1 MDEYLPQLSERG
13 RRWVR
18 FFGLL
23 AAATLLIWIALVL
36 RQVLTPI
43 VAALALAY
51 ILNPLVTWLEQ
62 RYEIKRVTS
71 ISIGLGLLLLLG
83 VSLLFAGTVQVVQL
97 AGDAPEYTERAIR
110 WVDQTVPG
118 LFGTGTQPQ
127 PASPASAPST
137 LPTDPSTAP
146 LGVTSPE
153 RIEQP
158 AGPTAREQLA
168 KLAKDHGLTVGRSI
182 ISRVASIVSDVFYW
196 ASFTVLLPVF
206 TFFFLWHFNE
216 IVVTIRAHLPTD
228 YRPTVVRVA
237 TTIDGAISNFFRGRL
252 LVCLAVGTLT
262 GLGWLGIGLFGVV
275 VPYNL
280 ALGALAGVLNL
291 VPFMSVLA
299 LPPALLLTYLH
310 AAEFGDNWIVGVT
323 LVLGVYMAV
332 QAMESFLLSP
342 VIESKA
348 SGLHPVTTVIA
359 LLIGGQL
366 AGLLGMLL
374 AIPITSTLKSLGGE
388 YLLPEVRRL
397 AGIKEPEPPEE
408 LPTLAEIPPPESTAD
423 GNDDAP
429 SPRTARQDQS

>member
-51 ILNPLVTWLEQ
+51 ILNPPVTWLEQ
-62 RYEIKRVTS
+62 RHQVKRVTS

-83 VSLLFAGTVQVVQL
+83 LSLLFAGTVQVVQL
-97 AGDAPEYTERAIR
+97 AGDAPDYTERAIR
-110 WVDQTVPG
+110 WIDRTVPS
-118 LFGTGTQPQ
+118 LFGTAAEPH
-127 PASPASAPST
+127 PASSPAAPSA
-137 LPTDPSTAP
+137 AP
-146 LGVTSPE
+146 AAEP
-153 RIEQP
+153 P
-158 AGPTAREQLA
+158 AGPTTREQLA
-168 KLAKDHGLTVGRSI
+168 KLAKEHGLTVGRSI
-182 ISRVASIVSDVFYW
+182 ISRVAGIVSNVFYW

-216 IVVTIRAHLPTD
+216 IVATIRTHLPAD

-262 GLGWLGIGLFGVV
+262 GLGWLGIGLFGIV

-310 AAEFGDNWIVGVT
+310 AMEFGDNWVVGVT
-323 LVLGVYMAV
+323 LVLGVYMVV
-332 QAMESFLLSP
+332 QALESFLLSP
-342 VIESKA
+342 AIESKA

-359 LLIGGQL
+359 LSIGAQL

-408 LPTLAEIPPPESTAD
+408 LPTLAEIPPPDSTAD
-423 GNDDAP
+423 GIDDAAP
-429 SPRTARQDQS
+429 PRAPGQGQS